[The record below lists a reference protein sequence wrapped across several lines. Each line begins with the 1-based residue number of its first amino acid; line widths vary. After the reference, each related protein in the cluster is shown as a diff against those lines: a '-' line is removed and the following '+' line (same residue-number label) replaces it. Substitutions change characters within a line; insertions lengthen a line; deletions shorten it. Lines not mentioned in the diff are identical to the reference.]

1 MKKTILLFVV
11 LTIIS
16 CSSESR
22 NTSVSD
28 TMIIQQNKTQSP
40 GEKYTFKII
49 PVVGNT
55 FGYEISDLG
64 KIIVLQKTIPSL
76 PGNSGFRSK
85 ADAEKCARLVISK
98 LNRNIMPPAVTP
110 KEIDSLGI
118 RTNPDTHQ
126 HQH

>member
-1 MKKTILLFVV
+1 
-11 LTIIS
+11 
-16 CSSESR
+16 
-22 NTSVSD
+22 
-28 TMIIQQNKTQSP
+28 MIIQQNKTQSP